1 MAPAIGEYVP
11 GPGEFVRYGTAP
23 TPDGRMGIVAILCRW
38 SPDRRVGSIA
48 LASQWSGLT
57 FPNTPAGNRTANE
70 ACREWNGRLKRPA
83 VIEAEPVSDVE
94 LLAGAYEALVQAV
107 GEVLVEAEER
117 TDLLQAR
124 INSMTAE
131 IAGLRA
137 RPRSLDSGLGTE
149 DSEGPVEAADVE
161 SERAGGLAER
171 CAQQAQPEG
180 FEPAGYVAAAEPSAA
195 CAAGPGGVER
205 AAGSASAGDT
215 KTKRKAVT
223 V

>member
-1 MAPAIGEYVP
+1 MSLGIGEWAP

-23 TPDGRMGIVAILCRW
+23 TADGRMGIVAILCRW

-57 FPNTPAGNRTANE
+57 FPNTAAGNRTANE
-70 ACREWNGRLKRPA
+70 ACREWNGRLKRPS
-83 VIEAEPVSDVE
+83 VIYAEPVSEVE
-94 LLAGAYEALVQAV
+94 MLAGAYEALVQ
-107 GEVLVEAEER
+107 EVAEMVVEAEER

-124 INSMTAE
+124 INALTAE

-137 RPRSLDSGLGTE
+137 RPRS
-149 DSEGPVEAADVE
+149 SEGPAEAADVE
-161 SERAGGLAER
+161 QERAGGLAER
-171 CAQQAQPEG
+171 CAEQAQPEG
-180 FEPAGYVAAAEPSAA
+180 FEPAGFVAAAEPPAA

-205 AAGSASAGDT
+205 AAGSTSAGDT